1 MKLKTIFIHSL
12 KVENKTGKYAI
23 IDGGIN
29 HLVYYGGTMGM
40 MRPKFEILNKSNTK
54 ENIYNIFGSLCT
66 INDIIVKNVSLPE
79 LEINDTFVFKNTGA
93 YSVTEGINL
102 FLSRDMPKVLLLKNK
117 NVLLVRDNINTYKLN
132 SPNYGGK

>member
-1 MKLKTIFIHSL
+1 MVNILL
-12 KVENKTGKYAI
+12 KVVDLKENKTGKYAI